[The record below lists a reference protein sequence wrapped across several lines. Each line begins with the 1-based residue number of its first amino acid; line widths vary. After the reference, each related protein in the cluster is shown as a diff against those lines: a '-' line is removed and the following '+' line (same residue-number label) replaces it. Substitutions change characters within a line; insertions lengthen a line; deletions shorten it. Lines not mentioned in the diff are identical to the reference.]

1 MLGTFQNLYKNF
13 ISTGIMIG
21 HVTPEAYDGG
31 PIALVEEGDT
41 LTISRIDR
49 TINLVSVINN
59 INDTPTRY

>member
-1 MLGTFQNLYKNF
+1 
-13 ISTGIMIG
+13 MIG

-59 INDTPTRY
+59 INDTPTCY